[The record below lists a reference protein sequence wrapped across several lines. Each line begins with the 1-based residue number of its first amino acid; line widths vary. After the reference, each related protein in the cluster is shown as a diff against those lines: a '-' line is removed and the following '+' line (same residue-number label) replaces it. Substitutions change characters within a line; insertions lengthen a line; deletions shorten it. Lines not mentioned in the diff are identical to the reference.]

1 MNAKPSSDWVL
12 AGLWSHG
19 PAMPALVGH
28 SRAWT
33 ECLAKPGQLI
43 GLGRAFGSSIQ
54 IMWRRRTDDK
64 LQFVLRDFA
73 AIDASQVFQ
82 GPVVQLI
89 LYSFN
94 QFPNETKKTRVQPP
108 CFSSLTSISRLLI
121 ALMLSGSHMQSLQM
135 QASARVAFLSQN
147 PLNKQR
153 SET

>member
-1 MNAKPSSDWVL
+1 
-12 AGLWSHG
+12 
-19 PAMPALVGH
+19 MPALVGH

-33 ECLAKPGQLI
+33 ECPAKPGQLI

-94 QFPNETKKTRVQPP
+94 QFPNETKKNKG
-108 CFSSLTSISRLLI
+108 SAAMLLI
-121 ALMLSGSHMQSLQM
+121 LDVHFTCAHCLDAL
-135 QASARVAFLSQN
+135 RVAHAVFANASKRTRCFPQ
-147 PLNKQR
+147 
-153 SET
+153 SEPPQ